1 MTLLA
6 LCGSLLAQGQ
16 TSSMKSGF
24 LNPPHEARPQVW
36 WHWLNGSITPDGI
49 RKDLKW
55 MHRVGISGVHL
66 FDAGLNTPQI
76 VPQRVKYM
84 TPEWNDCL
92 RLAVGLADSL
102 GMDIVLPSHPAGATP
117 EVRG

>member
-6 LCGSLLAQGQ
+6 LCGSLLVQGQ

-36 WHWLNGSITPDGI
+36 WHWLNGNITPDGI
-49 RKDLKW
+49 RKDLEW

-92 RLAVGLADSL
+92 
-102 GMDIVLPSHPAGATP
+102 
-117 EVRG
+117 